1 MKDTENKLAFIKARA
16 TAPYKRGTDKGR
28 RERASKYG

>member
-1 MKDTENKLAFIKARA
+1 MRDTGTNLAFIKARD
-16 TAPYKRGTDKGR
+16 TAPYKRETDKGR